1 MKRKDYR
8 RDWCKSYDFDELK
21 ERKLVQLNYNILKD
35 KDNLPYDPMM
45 YACLIYIIKENP
57 DCTIEKITEA
67 NPWLNL
73 KNG

>member
-21 ERKLVQLNYNILKD
+21 ERKWVQLNYNRLKD

-45 YACLIYIIKENP
+45 YACLIYIVKENP
-57 DCTIEKITEA
+57 DCTTEQITEA
-67 NPWLNL
+67 NPWLDL
-73 KNG
+73 KKS